1 VGKLKEVLL
10 PDIGDFKNV
19 DVIEVLVS
27 PGDVIKKEDSLI
39 TLESEKATM
48 EVPSPDAGT
57 VREVKVKVG
66 DRISQ
71 GLPLV
76 TLDLGEEAPPAQPA
90 PKKSVSPPAETS
102 EQAVP
107 AAAATGEPAGRG
119 TPTPEPAPPSELDE
133 SAFAKAHA
141 SPAVRRFARE
151 LGVALG
157 RVQGSGPK
165 GRILKQDVQAFVKGE
180 LARPERVE
188 SGFATPAMPEVDFS
202 AFGEVETVQLNK
214 IRRLSGANVYR
225 NWISIPHV
233 TQFDEADITELDAFR
248 KGQAEEASRRGAKLT
263 LLAFLIKA
271 AVSALREFPDFNASL
286 APGGDSLIRKKYFHV
301 GFAVNTPH
309 GLVVP
314 VVRDADRLSLFELA
328 ERLGEMSARARERK
342 LGPGDMQGGCFT
354 VSSLGGIGGTAF
366 TPIINAPEVAILGV
380 ARASVRP
387 VYLDGQ
393 FVPRLLLPFSL
404 SYDHR
409 VIDGAAGARF
419 TTYLSALLS
428 DIRRLLL

>member
-1 VGKLKEVLL
+1 V
-10 PDIGDFKNV
+10 
-19 DVIEVLVS
+19 
-27 PGDVIKKEDSLI
+27 
-39 TLESEKATM
+39 
-48 EVPSPDAGT
+48 
-57 VREVKVKVG
+57 
-66 DRISQ
+66 
-71 GLPLV
+71 
-76 TLDLGEEAPPAQPA
+76 
-90 PKKSVSPPAETS
+90 
-102 EQAVP
+102 
-107 AAAATGEPAGRG
+107 
-119 TPTPEPAPPSELDE
+119 PEPAPPSELDE

-180 LARPERVE
+180 LARPAQGAEG
-188 SGFATPAMPEVDFS
+188 GFAPPAMPEVDFS

-248 KGQAEEASRRGAKLT
+248 KAQAEEASRRGVKLT
-263 LLAFLIKA
+263 LLAFLMKA
-271 AVSALREFPDFNASL
+271 VVSALREFPDFNASL
-286 APGGDSLIRKKYFHV
+286 GRGGDSLILKKYFHV
-301 GFAVNTPH
+301 GFAVDTPH

-314 VVRDADRLSLFELA
+314 VIRDVDRLSLFDFA

-342 LGPGDMQGGCFT
+342 LRPSDLQGGCFT

-380 ARASVRP
+380 ARAAMRP
-387 VYLDGQ
+387 VYRDGQ
-393 FVPRLLLPFSL
+393 FVPRLLLPFSV

-419 TTYLSALLS
+419 ATYLSALLS